1 MEVWRGQR
9 FFCFWIA
16 SLVWLA
22 LANPGAQAQGRDLN
36 GQVLD
41 PSGAVVTNASVNV
54 TTPAGNKIQA
64 TTNQQG
70 MFNLKGLTPG
80 KYAVEVTAAGFAV
93 YQNEDV
99 EIGPNQVQPLKITL
113 SIEQQQQKVV
123 VSDEGPSLDV
133 NPTSNAGAIVL
144 SGKEL
149 EALPDDP
156 DELQSDLT
164 ALAGPSA
171 GPNGGQFYIDGFT
184 AGQLPPKSAI
194 REIRIN
200 QNPFSAEY
208 DKVGYGRIEIFTK
221 PGTDKWHGQVSVNG
235 NDSAF
240 NSKNPFFQKQNA
252 DTTYPSYYSVQYSG
266 NVGGPLSKNASF
278 FLNADIRD
286 IHNLS
291 IVNAQI
297 VNPILPGYPIVPFS
311 AAVPNPR
318 MRYNI
323 GPRVDYQLS
332 KTNTLSV
339 RYQYYR
345 DNQDN
350 DGIGGFSLPSEGY
363 NILTTEQTVQVSDT
377 QTIGTNVVNETNFQY
392 LHDTTNQVPLSTA
405 VTLTVQ
411 GAFNGGGS
419 NAGTVIDD
427 SNHYELRNYTSIQH
441 GTHFIIFGGRL
452 RAVTDA
458 NRSTTGFNG
467 NYVFPSIEA
476 YQTALASGAQSA
488 SQFLLTAGPTATTP
502 GNPFLRISQ
511 TDIGVYVEDDWRF
524 RPNILLSY
532 GLRFESQSNI
542 SNVADWAPR
551 LGFAWGMGGRGGG
564 APKVVLRA
572 GFGIFYDR
580 FNSSYVL
587 EENRLNGVLQAQ
599 YVYANPGFFP
609 NVVPTVVVAPSL
621 YQLPNLHA
629 PYVVQT
635 AVSLERQ
642 LTKTANMSVSYL
654 NSRGWDQLLTNNIN
668 IPIQGTYDYPFYT
681 SPTPG
686 ERPVSAYDNVYQ
698 FQSQGIYRENQIFVQ
713 ATVRAGAKLMLFSNY
728 TLTYA
733 DGDTASA
740 TSFPSNP
747 HNLLQDYGRSPFDIR
762 NRYFMGGTIGLPFNF
777 RLSPFLIVSS
787 GTPYNIT
794 LSQDLIGSAQFNQRP
809 TLANG
814 TSGPTIVTV
823 PAGTF
828 NTVPAQNA
836 TPIAFD
842 YLTSPGLVTLNLRL
856 TKTIGFGGESG
867 GSGARRGG
875 GGGGGGDY
883 GGGRGGGGGGPF
895 GGGPRGQGGIFG
907 GGGTTDRRYNLTF
920 SVNARNVFNHVN
932 VATPTAVLN
941 PPTTELPQASASP
954 FFATPNQL
962 AGGSFSSSTAN
973 RMIYLQASFSF

>member
-1 MEVWRGQR
+1 MR
-9 FFCFWIA
+9 FRQLGRLLCFCG
-16 SLVWLA
+16 LVFLA
-22 LANPGAQAQGRDLN
+22 LSNPHTLGAQAPTQDLN

-41 PSGAVVTNASVNV
+41 PSGAAVMNASVTV
-54 TTPAGNKIQA
+54 TTPTGSKLSA

-70 MFNLKGLTPG
+70 MFNVKGLAPG
-80 KYAVEVTAAGFAV
+80 TYTLEVTAAGFAT
-93 YQNEDV
+93 YENTNV
-99 EIGPNQVQPLKITL
+99 EVGPHPAQPLKVALEIQ
-113 SIEQQQQKVV
+113 EQQEKVV
-123 VSDEGPSLDV
+123 VAGEGPTIDV
-133 NPTSNAGAIVL
+133 SPTANAGAIVI

-200 QNPFSAEY
+200 QNPFSAQY

-221 PGTDKWHGQVSVNG
+221 PGSDKWHGQFSVNG

-240 NSKNPFFQKQNA
+240 NSKNPFYHA
-252 DTTYPSYYSVQYSG
+252 ESAETPYPSYYSVQYSG

-286 IHNLS
+286 INNLAV
-291 IVNAQI
+291 VNAEV
-297 VNPILPGYPIVPFS
+297 VNPASPGFPIVPFS
-311 AAVPNPR
+311 AAIPNPR
-318 MRYNI
+318 TRYNI
-323 GPRVDYQLS
+323 GPRVDYQLT

-350 DGIGGFSLPSEGY
+350 DGIGGFSLPSQGY
-363 NILTTEQTVQVSDT
+363 NILTTEQTLQASDT
-377 QTIGTNVVNETNFQY
+377 QTIGANMVNETNFQY
-392 LHDTTNQVPLSTA
+392 LHDTSSQIPASTA
-405 VTLTVQ
+405 TTLQVQ
-411 GAFNGGGS
+411 GAFTGGGS
-419 NAGTVIDD
+419 NAGTIIDD
-427 SNHYELRNYTSIQH
+427 TNHYELQNYTSIQH
-441 GTHFIIFGGRL
+441 GKHFIKLGGRL
-452 RAVTDA
+452 RVVTDA
-458 NRSTTGFNG
+458 NSSTTGFNG
-467 NYVFPSIEA
+467 SYIFPSIEA
-476 YQTALASGAQSA
+476 YQSALALGTQTAT
-488 SQFLLTAGPTATTP
+488 QFLLTAGSTAAVP
-502 GNPFLRISQ
+502 GNPFLRINQ
-511 TDIGVYVEDDWRF
+511 LDVGVYLEDDWRI

-532 GLRFESQSNI
+532 GLRFESQNNI
-542 SNVADWAPR
+542 GNAADWAPR
-551 LGFAWGMGGRGGG
+551 LGFAWGLGGRGGG
-564 APKVVLRA
+564 TPKTVLRV

-587 EENRLNGVLQAQ
+587 EENRLNGTLQAQ
-599 YVYANPGFFP
+599 YVYANPDFFP
-609 NVVPTVVVAPSL
+609 SVVPAAVVAPSL
-621 YQLPNLHA
+621 YQLPTLHA
-629 PYVVQT
+629 PYVLQT

-642 LTKTANMSVSYL
+642 LSKIANMSVSYL
-654 NSRGWDQLLTNNIN
+654 NSRGGDQLLTNNIN
-668 IPIQGTYDYPFYT
+668 IPVAGTYDYPFYT

-686 ERPVSAYDNVYQ
+686 TRQQTQFDNVYQ
-698 FQSQGIYRENQIFVQ
+698 FQSQGIFNENQVFVQ
-713 ATVRAGAKLMLFSNY
+713 ATVRAGSKLMLFSNY

-747 HNLLQDYGRSPFDIR
+747 HNLMQDYGRSPFDIR
-762 NRYFMGGTIGLPFNF
+762 NRYFMGGTIALPFNF

-814 TSGPTIVTV
+814 ATGPTIVSL

-828 NTVPAQNA
+828 DTVPAQNA
-836 TPIAFD
+836 TPIPFD
-842 YLTSPGLVTLNLRL
+842 YLTSPGLSTLNLRL
-856 TKTIGFGGESG
+856 SKTIGFGGEST
-867 GSGARRGG
+867 GSARPQ
-875 GGGGGGDY
+875 GGGGDY
-883 GGGRGGGGGGPF
+883 GGGRGRGGPF
-895 GGGPRGQGGIFG
+895 GGGGGPRGLNSGGS
-907 GGGTTDRRYNLTF
+907 TDRRYNLTF
-920 SVNARNVFNHVN
+920 SVQARNIFNHVN

-941 PPTTELPQASASP
+941 PPTVELPQASASP

-962 AGGSFSSSTAN
+962 AGGSFSSNTAN
-973 RMIYLQASFSF
+973 RLIYLQASFSF